1 MAQINWLTPS
11 GSIGTIA
18 EKEYFEFQFDAY
30 DSGGGPVN
38 FVVIAGQL
46 AQGFILSST
55 GLLYGIPVMKS
66 NNARKFYPRIC
77 HPCV

>member
-38 FVVIAGQL
+38 FVVIAGKL
-46 AQGFILSST
+46 AQGFILSIRQS
-55 GLLYGIPVMKS
+55 GISLLFHYLEK
-66 NNARKFYPRIC
+66 
-77 HPCV
+77 